1 MALPEIPLS
10 GGEMTAS
17 VVRIGDRVHRS
28 TPANAAFTQAVLQY
42 LETQAFPFSPRYLG
56 QDAKGREI
64 LSFLPGE
71 VPRAIP
77 LNFSQKKA
85 CIRMLRSFHD
95 LMAKSTLRGEM
106 ETVCHH
112 DFAPWNVIV
121 DQESVTGLIDFDTAL
136 PGARVEDVGYFLW
149 TFLDLGDP
157 SLADHE
163 QLERVEELLA
173 CYGPLDRKALV
184 PALQQRQN
192 DILQYRKGLA
202 ISAPSSE
209 QRAAAQQRFQEIKI
223 SMQWVATYL

>member
-28 TPANAAFTQAVLQY
+28 PAANAAFTQAVLQY
-42 LETQAFPFSPRYLG
+42 LEAQAFPFSPRYLG
-56 QDAKGREI
+56 QDAKGREV
-64 LSFLPGE
+64 LSFLPGD

-77 LNFSQKKA
+77 LNFPQMKA
-85 CIRMLRSFHD
+85 CIRILRSFHD
-95 LMAKSTLRGEM
+95 LMAKSPLRGEM

-121 DQESVTGLIDFDTAL
+121 DQKTITGLIDFDTAL

-157 SLADHE
+157 YLDDQE
-163 QLERVEELLA
+163 QLERVEELLSF
-173 CYGPLDRKALV
+173 YGPLDRKALI

-192 DILQYRKGLA
+192 DILQYRKDLA
-202 ISAPSSE
+202 ISAPSPE
-209 QRAAAQQRFQEIKI
+209 QRAAAQQRCEEIKM
-223 SMQWVATYL
+223 SMQWVATHL

>member
-1 MALPEIPLS
+1 MALSEIPLS

-17 VVRIGDRVHRS
+17 VVRIGNRVHR
-28 TPANAAFTQAVLQY
+28 TRPVNAAFTQAVLQY
-42 LETQAFPFSPRYLG
+42 LETQAFPFSPRYFG
-56 QDAKGREI
+56 QDEKDREI
-64 LSFLPGE
+64 LSFMPGE

-77 LNFSQKKA
+77 LNFSQKKD
-85 CIRMLRSFHD
+85 CIRILGSFHD
-95 LMAKSTLRGEM
+95 LMAESALQGEM

-121 DQESVTGLIDFDTAL
+121 DQESVAGLIDFDTAL

-157 SLADHE
+157 SLDDQE

-173 CYGPLDRKALV
+173 CYGPLDRAALV
-184 PALQQRQN
+184 PALQQRQK

-202 ISAPSSE
+202 ISAPSPA
-209 QRAAAQQRFQEIKI
+209 QRAAAQQRCQEIEI
-223 SMQWVATYL
+223 SIQWVATYL